1 MSNNKNVCP
10 PQKSISK
17 TTGKEAG
24 ICIEKGHL
32 SEHLSQLFIK
42 NLQEILML
50 ADDHKTLNC
59 FPDSL
64 YQNFDELINDKNLHQ
79 VSKPKLNTK
88 ENKK

>member
-1 MSNNKNVCP
+1 
-10 PQKSISK
+10 
-17 TTGKEAG
+17 
-24 ICIEKGHL
+24 
-32 SEHLSQLFIK
+32 
-42 NLQEILML
+42 ML
-50 ADDHKTLNC
+50 ADDHKTLNH